1 MAIFSGF
8 SMTIATDTLIAVGV
22 SADAVAVALC
32 SGLLIKHLRLNKAL
46 KIALFFGG
54 FQAMMTLLG
63 WFMSLGI
70 QSLIQ
75 NVDHWIVF
83 ALLGGIGGKMIY
95 EAINEDDNCERFDP
109 TNNHTLMVLAFAT
122 SIDALAVG
130 ISFGALQTDIS
141 KSTSIIGSITF
152 LLSLLAVFVGHRFGN
167 FLGRRI
173 EIVGGLVL
181 IGIGAKI
188 LFEHLTTQGI

>member
-1 MAIFSGF
+1 
-8 SMTIATDTLIAVGV
+8 MTIATDTLIGVGV

-32 SGLLIKHLRLNKAL
+32 SGFLIKHLKFNKAL

-54 FQAMMTLLG
+54 FQALMTLLG

-70 QSLIQ
+70 QSLIE
-75 NVDHWIVF
+75 NLDHWVAF

-95 EAINEDDNCERFDP
+95 EAMTEDESCERFDP
-109 TNNHTLMVLAFAT
+109 TNNHTLMVLAIAT
-122 SIDALAVG
+122 SLDALAVG

-152 LLSLLAVFVGHRFGN
+152 FLSLIAVFIGHKFGN
-167 FLGRRI
+167 FLGRKI
-173 EIVGGLVL
+173 EILGGLVL
-181 IGIGAKI
+181 IGIGFKI
-188 LFEHLTTQGI
+188 LFDHLSASGI